1 MARTIASLDFTAIAV
16 VVHRPDYVQDFGIGP
31 VDASLPA
38 HIYWMAL
45 DFLME
50 RVVLTL
56 DGELN
61 GAVAHVIAESRGPK
75 EDASLQYEF
84 ARLHLDGTSYIRP
97 SWFRQALLPG
107 ISFQGKEVNSTGLQ
121 IADLLTRPVA
131 DKVSDKR
138 RTPYMWREARDKL
151 CQGQETKNS
160 ILGLK
165 IMPWR
170 ERYKE
175 LWKS

>member
-61 GAVAHVIAESRGPK
+61 GAVAHVIAEARSPK

-97 SWFRQALLPG
+97 SWLRQSLLPG
-107 ISFQGKEVNSTGLQ
+107 ISFQGKEVNSTCCRLQ
-121 IADLLTRPVA
+121 TYWPVL
-131 DKVSDKR
+131 
-138 RTPYMWREARDKL
+138 W
-151 CQGQETKNS
+151 QTK
-160 ILGLK
+160 
-165 IMPWR
+165 
-170 ERYKE
+170 
-175 LWKS
+175 